1 VSGSLPLQ
9 GRDPEHAFLDA
20 NVIRGQLTTD
30 ILLTLAEQSIL
41 EPFWS
46 QSVMDE
52 MRRNRPAGVAEQK
65 VDRRITTMNEYFPDA
80 LIVGYDHLIAEM
92 QADAKD
98 RHVLAAAVHS
108 RSDVLV
114 TDNVSDFRPPSTGPY
129 AIRVER
135 LSQFLNRKLDE
146 RPERVMSALQS
157 MVDRNQRD
165 PRTLAALID
174 KMASQSELRGF
185 AQRLNELVQTEHR
198 GHHEALAMDHKASR
212 PQKQATASVA
222 FDGIAPAE
230 GAVNNAPKNAP
241 RGRRS
246 DSARAGQDR
255 EPDR

>member
-1 VSGSLPLQ
+1 VGRIDQRRDTGVSGSLPLQ

-114 TDNVSDFRPPSTGPY
+114 TDNVSDFRPPSTGG
-129 AIRVER
+129 RHMR
-135 LSQFLNRKLDE
+135 
-146 RPERVMSALQS
+146 
-157 MVDRNQRD
+157 
-165 PRTLAALID
+165 RTPVAVP
-174 KMASQSELRGF
+174 QP
-185 AQRLNELVQTEHR
+185 
-198 GHHEALAMDHKASR
+198 KA
-212 PQKQATASVA
+212 
-222 FDGIAPAE
+222 
-230 GAVNNAPKNAP
+230 
-241 RGRRS
+241 RRTT
-246 DSARAGQDR
+246 
-255 EPDR
+255 